1 MATGADSARIT
12 AKVHGRDI
20 TLDGPLTKDEIRNR
34 IWWWQS
40 ADPRT
45 SEEQEDG
52 QHERD
57 NSHGDSR
64 KDVIITLGGYYEV
77 SADPRTPEAES
88 LVELVYDE
96 LHPDE

>member
-45 SEEQEDG
+45 SKEQEDG
-52 QHERD
+52 QHEHD
-57 NSHGDSR
+57 DSH
-64 KDVIITLGGYYEV
+64 KDVITTLGGYYEV
-77 SADPRTPEAES
+77 SADPRTPEAEK
-88 LVELVYDE
+88 LVEMVYDE
-96 LHPDE
+96 LNPDE